1 MYRFRT
7 DKSRVE
13 LTHEAVGGAF
23 QKIAEN
29 ITDTLVFLP
38 IFWEISR
45 YFLPIQPAH
54 SCPIFFFNKKK
65 HTMLFGNLILQA
77 KIVFFSLAQKSW
89 I

>member
-54 SCPIFFFNKKK
+54 RIQNLSNFFF
-65 HTMLFGNLILQA
+65 
-77 KIVFFSLAQKSW
+77 
-89 I
+89 